1 MPDYSRMYRELFGA
15 VTKAMEGLQQAQI
28 KTGEMYI
35 SDEAPALSILESET
49 DSGGTDKSD

>member
-1 MPDYSRMYRELFGA
+1 MPDYSRMYRKLFGA
-15 VTKAMEGLQQAQI
+15 VTKAMKGLQQAQI

-49 DSGGTDKSD
+49 DGGGTDKSD